1 LKQVVSPR
9 RVTAYQL
16 EPQATED
23 ERYILVSVGGEL
35 DLTNARD
42 FEARL
47 ETLARNESGLLLDLR
62 RVAFIDSAAVHVL
75 FKLAHRLGK
84 ERFGLVF
91 EPESAITRTLEV
103 VGMHDVATTGGSV
116 DELAAVLS

>member
-1 LKQVVSPR
+1 
-9 RVTAYQL
+9 VTSYEL
-16 EPQATED
+16 EPQATESPHVV
-23 ERYILVSVGGEL
+23 LVSVGGEL
-35 DLTNARD
+35 DLTNAGD

-47 ETLARNESGLLLDLR
+47 ETLARTESSLLLDLR

-75 FKLAHRLGK
+75 FQVARRLGK

-103 VGMHDVATTGGSV
+103 VGVYDVATTGGSV
-116 DELAAVLS
+116 DELATVLS